1 MARTLTRIVI
11 TLPCAMLLAL
21 PGVASAQ
28 QAKKLSYEQAWAQ
41 CKQEISKSV
50 ACERKPKY
58 SGAARGRRRLH
69 AQVWVSIEKINVA
82 LTQRVFSS

>member
-1 MARTLTRIVI
+1 MARTLNRVVI

-41 CKQEISKSV
+41 CKQEISKSSPANESLNTAGRHAAGG
-50 ACERKPKY
+50 ACMHKY
-58 SGAARGRRRLH
+58 GFRLKK
-69 AQVWVSIEKINVA
+69 STS
-82 LTQRVFSS
+82 L